1 MNIKAGLD
9 KKVICLMIL
18 YLVVCAAGIVMN
30 LRQGNVQGAKMGVVA
45 LFTPWIVPVIFRLF
59 SLHMTTEVWIID
71 LVFVF
76 FASVIGSCF
85 GGYGLPFFDKVL
97 HFSSGFLA
105 ASAGAVIYM
114 RLAGEPRKQS
124 KNMHVL
130 FLLFV
135 FFSNLAVAVLW
146 EFFEYFMLVAF
157 QNDCIH
163 HYDSGVHDSMTDML
177 CAFCAGLFVIGQLV
191 RWLKN
196 GKKGFFVNLCERF
209 YLENR
214 QKEE

>member
-1 MNIKAGLD
+1 
-9 KKVICLMIL
+9 MIL

-135 FFSNLAVAVLW
+135 FFCQFGSCG
-146 EFFEYFMLVAF
+146 FM
-157 QNDCIH
+157 
-163 HYDSGVHDSMTDML
+163 GVFRIFH
-177 CAFCAGLFVIGQLV
+177 AGCFS
-191 RWLKN
+191 K
-196 GKKGFFVNLCERF
+196 
-209 YLENR
+209 
-214 QKEE
+214 